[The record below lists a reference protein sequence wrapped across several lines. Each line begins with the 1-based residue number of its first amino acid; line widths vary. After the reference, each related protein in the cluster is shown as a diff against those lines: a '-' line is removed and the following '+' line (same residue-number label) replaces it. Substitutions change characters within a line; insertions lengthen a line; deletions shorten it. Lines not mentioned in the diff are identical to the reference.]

1 MSEMMQPGMQGGM
14 PPELASLLGG
24 AAPPP
29 GDPGM
34 MPPEQGPEGGES
46 TIDIL
51 NQMLDLAKLYMEV
64 DEDEED
70 KMTMAK
76 VLTMLQGYLAAEQ
89 RESQDAMQGKLS
101 PKLLAQSYGG

>member
-1 MSEMMQPGMQGGM
+1 MSEMMQGGM

-24 AAPPP
+24 GGAPPP

-34 MPPEQGPEGGES
+34 MPPEQGAPEGGES

-76 VLTMLQGYLAAEQ
+76 VLSILQGYLAAEQ

>member
-1 MSEMMQPGMQGGM
+1 MSEMMQPGMQGGTGM

-29 GDPGM
+29 GM
-34 MPPEQGPEGGES
+34 MPPEQGAPEGGES

-76 VLTMLQGYLAAEQ
+76 VLSILQGYLAAEQ

>member
-1 MSEMMQPGMQGGM
+1 M

-24 AAPPP
+24 AAPPQ

-34 MPPEQGPEGGES
+34 MPPEQGAPEGGES

-76 VLTMLQGYLAAEQ
+76 VLSILQGYLAAEQ

>member
-1 MSEMMQPGMQGGM
+1 MSDMMQGGMQGGM

-24 AAPPP
+24 AGAPPP
-29 GDPGM
+29 GDPNM
-34 MPPEQGPEGGES
+34 MPPQGGES

-51 NQMLDLAKLYMEV
+51 RQMLDLAKLYMEV

-76 VLTMLQGYLAAEQ
+76 VLTMLQGYLAEEQ
-89 RESQDAMQGKLS
+89 RESQNAMQGKLS